1 MKFFVDSCIFIEAF
15 KTTGTREASDIL
27 ENILKHVEFVNFY
40 INSIVES
47 EVLYYF
53 GFKQKSKLKI
63 SKEELNI
70 ILKLF
75 EILSLN
81 KEVRTCFWQ
90 IFKKYNLKPN
100 DALIL
105 ATCKYYRIK
114 YLISID
120 NDFPEPCK
128 KEGIV
133 LINSAEKL
141 KEFLEKEDL

>member
-141 KEFLEKEDL
+141 KEILRF

>member
-141 KEFLEKEDL
+141 KGILEKENL

>member
-1 MKFFVDSCIFIEAF
+1 MEFFVDSCIFIEAF
-15 KTTGTREASDIL
+15 KTTGTKEASDIL
-27 ENILKHVEFVNFY
+27 ENILKHIESVNFY

-63 SKEELNI
+63 SKDELNI

-81 KEVRTCFWQ
+81 KEVRFCFWQ
-90 IFKKYNLKPN
+90 IFREYNLRPN
-100 DALIL
+100 DAIIL
-105 ATCKYYRIK
+105 ATCKHYGIK

-120 NDFPEPCK
+120 NDFAIPCE
-128 KEGIV
+128 KEGII
-133 LINSAEKL
+133 LINSIEKL
-141 KEFLEKEDL
+141 KEVLNNQSS

>member
-1 MKFFVDSCIFIEAF
+1 MEFFIDSCIFIEAF
-15 KTTGTREASDIL
+15 KTTGTKEASNIL
-27 ENILKHVEFVNFY
+27 ENILRRIEFVNFY

-81 KEVRTCFWQ
+81 REVRSCFWQ

-105 ATCKYYRIK
+105 ATCKYYGIK

-120 NDFPEPCK
+120 NDFPEPCE

-133 LINSAEKL
+133 LINSGEKL
-141 KEFLEKEDL
+141 KEILEKENL

>member
-105 ATCKYYRIK
+105 ATCKYYRIR

-120 NDFPEPCK
+120 TDFPEPCE
-128 KEGIV
+128 KEGII
-133 LINSAEKL
+133 LINSVEKL
-141 KEFLEKEDL
+141 KGILEF